1 MMNPNYELK
10 SVRCTAEESARLTN
24 AWKRAEGITNCSQY
38 IKAAVNAYAGE
49 KIFEMKENEA

>member
-1 MMNPNYELK
+1 MDSKLNHRTI
-10 SVRCTAEESARLTN
+10 RCTAEESARLTN

-49 KIFEMKENEA
+49 KIFELKECKA